1 MSSNYKS
8 DYFPHETLTTIIGK
22 PNYETLQ
29 RLKKQLKANA
39 RSVPSTLGGGQNGLL
54 GLVLD
59 LTEYAIISV
68 VPFVREPY
76 PGALILPPGTTAIQ
90 SKMLEDAYKNA

>member
-22 PNYETLQ
+22 PNYESLQ
-29 RLKKQLKANA
+29 KLKKQLKANA
-39 RSVPSTLGGGQNGLL
+39 RYFPSTLGGGQNGLL

-59 LTEYAIISV
+59 PAEYAIISM

-76 PGALILPPGTTAIQ
+76 PGV
-90 SKMLEDAYKNA
+90 